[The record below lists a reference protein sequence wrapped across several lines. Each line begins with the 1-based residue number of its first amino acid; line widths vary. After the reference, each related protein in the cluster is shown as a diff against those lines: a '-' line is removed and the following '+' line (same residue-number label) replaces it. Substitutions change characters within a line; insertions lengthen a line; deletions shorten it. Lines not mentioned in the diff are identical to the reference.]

1 MLYVVIN
8 NSDQGHLDRM
18 HEIRRTRLT
27 APEPNTYYMT
37 QTINGDDYV
46 LHPAALP
53 PGQPVRL
60 NISECFLRVS

>member
-1 MLYVVIN
+1 
-8 NSDQGHLDRM
+8 M

-37 QTINGDDYV
+37 QTIKGDDDV